1 MSYENLYPIHTSLI
15 LEKASLVTWENK
27 SMEFNTTTT
36 WVDNS
41 WYFVF
46 NQVIRYEMYYQNTWV
61 TEQSVIDNTNNN
73 YLIRN
78 SSKLTLFNLY
88 YSYYSKNRNLVLT
101 NVIDNSVTSIDKM
114 FKNCN
119 WLERESSEMYGL
131 NFLFKSDT
139 RKLLLDY
146 SKAEHPLLKDFPT
159 EGLNDVFYDLLDN
172 QVSYRN
178 NETTEL

>member
-1 MSYENLYPIHTSLI
+1 M
-15 LEKASLVTWENK
+15 
-27 SMEFNTTTT
+27 
-36 WVDNS
+36 
-41 WYFVF
+41 
-46 NQVIRYEMYYQNTWV
+46 IRYEMYYQNTWV